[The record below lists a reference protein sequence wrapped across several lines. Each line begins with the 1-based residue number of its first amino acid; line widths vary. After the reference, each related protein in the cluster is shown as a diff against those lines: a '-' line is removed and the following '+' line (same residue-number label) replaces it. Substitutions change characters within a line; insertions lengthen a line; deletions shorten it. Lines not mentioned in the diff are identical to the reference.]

1 MNCSLF
7 CAMVCQSAT
16 SGTLRNMSLEKAKA
30 PGVLPKVVAT
40 VVLIACIAV
49 ARAESIMSRACVIF
63 CGGLLYN
70 KVRKMLPT
78 VWCICSQ
85 IKFDCGFLLVD
96 WTSLML

>member
-40 VVLIACIAV
+40 VVLIACAK
-49 ARAESIMSRACVIF
+49 AEAA
-63 CGGLLYN
+63 GLTGNELALASGQAAISN
-70 KVRKMLPT
+70 
-78 VWCICSQ
+78 
-85 IKFDCGFLLVD
+85 
-96 WTSLML
+96 LMLFPAVLIVAFGGFYFIMRKKHSESSGD